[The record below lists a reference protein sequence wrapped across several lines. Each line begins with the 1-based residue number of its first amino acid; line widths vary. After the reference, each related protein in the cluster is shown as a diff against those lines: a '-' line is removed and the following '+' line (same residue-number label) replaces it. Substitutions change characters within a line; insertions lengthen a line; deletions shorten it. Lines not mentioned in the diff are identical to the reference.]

1 MRKIWKWVLG
11 IVLVLMLVGALF
23 AIGFAWRTH
32 TFSMASYRD
41 MSHGREGNG
50 PMMQPENEDWEQS
63 PMTYAPG
70 ACAGVGGRY
79 GGERSRMGGRG
90 FQHFGGGF
98 SPLGGLVKLAV
109 FIGLLYGAFWLG
121 KRNARIVLDPK
132 PAAPVAE
139 VPAPPAGTPPA

>member
-11 IVLVLMLVGALF
+11 IVLVLMLVGAMF

-32 TFSMASYRD
+32 TFSMVSYRD
-41 MSHGREGNG
+41 MPYGREGNG
-50 PMMQPENEDWEQS
+50 PMMQPGNEGWGRQ
-63 PMTYAPG
+63 PMMY
-70 ACAGVGGRY
+70 GRN
-79 GGERSRMGGRG
+79 GGERSMMGGRG

-109 FIGLLYGAFWLG
+109 FIGLLYGAYWLG
-121 KRNARIVLDPK
+121 KRNARITLDPK

-139 VPAPPAGTPPA
+139 VPAPQAGTPPA